1 MPRLS
6 SCIFSIFFHI
16 SVKPSI
22 PVISGILTASEESS
36 VELHCTAAGSR
47 PPVNISW
54 NLETITANQSESIL
68 FNDNHNTFRVTSYI
82 KTRPLGK
89 ADNRK
94 NITCIVSH
102 ETLFSQLA
110 VSQLLNVQCK

>member
-1 MPRLS
+1 M
-6 SCIFSIFFHI
+6 
-16 SVKPSI
+16 
-22 PVISGILTASEESS
+22 
-36 VELHCTAAGSR
+36 ELQCTAAGSR
-47 PPVNISW
+47 PPVTISW
-54 NLETITANQSESIL
+54 NVDTITDDQSESTL
-68 FNDNHNTFRVTSYI
+68 LNDTYNTFRVTSYI
-82 KTRPLGK
+82 TTRPLGK